1 MTGWWRIITKTPDKL
16 QVSFATELPPGAC
29 AIAASSAVAEDL
41 LAKIGEHDFKNE
53 PEQVLPILT
62 DGGWRVL
69 VGFGDLAKLDTACLR
84 RIGGQIFAELK
95 DVGITRLGLQLDL
108 APAQLAQLIYG
119 MRLRAWRPAAHYRQ
133 RPDDEKIWHLRQI
146 IGLTDAPG
154 AAAACFERLDKIAD
168 AVHFARD
175 LVVAPA
181 NYLTPKS
188 FLDLVGEITGVSLEV
203 VDPVKAGLHLLQAV
217 GQGSA
222 FPPALAI
229 LRYQGGGK
237 AAPLALVGKGIT
249 FDTGGIDIKPRLHLE
264 EMKGDMGGAAAVA
277 GTLMALAAR
286 RARVNVVGLLAIAE
300 NMVSGCAMRPGDVV
314 KGFAGQTVEIIDT
327 DAEGRLVL
335 ADALAYAAARF
346 KPSVMIDLAT
356 LTGAVEITLGFER
369 AGLFTADDRLAA
381 SLFAAG
387 EAEDEKLWRLPL
399 TDRYDDALASP
410 IADLR
415 NCTWE
420 RGPDA
425 LHAAR
430 FLQHFVPEQVP
441 WAHLDIAGLSE
452 AQEDGPL
459 AAEGPTGFGVRLLDR
474 LVSDLYESA
483 P

>member
-1 MTGWWRIITKTPDKL
+1 MLEHVR
-16 QVSFATELPPGAC
+16 
-29 AIAASSAVAEDL
+29 
-41 LAKIGEHDFKNE
+41 EHDFKDE

-62 DGGWRVL
+62 EQGWRIL
-69 VGFGDLAKLDTACLR
+69 VGFGNPASLDHAALR

-95 DVGITRLGLQLDL
+95 DVGIRKLWLQLDL
-108 APAQLAQLIYG
+108 APAQLAQLVYG
-119 MRLRAWRPAAHYRQ
+119 MRLRAWRPAAKYRQ
-133 RPDDEKIWHLRQI
+133 QADSERIWHLEEVT
-146 IGLTDAPG
+146 GLTDAPEP
-154 AAAACFERLDKIAD
+154 AAACFARLDRLAD

-181 NYLTPKS
+181 NYLTPRS
-188 FLDLVGEITGVSLEV
+188 FLDALGKIKGLSLEV
-203 VDPVKAGLHLLQAV
+203 IDPAKAGLRLLQAV

-286 RARVNVVGLLAIAE
+286 QAPVNVVGLLAIAE
-300 NMVSGCAMRPGDVV
+300 NMVSGRAVRPGDVIT
-314 KGFAGQTVEIIDT
+314 GFSGHTVEIIDT

-346 KPSVMIDLAT
+346 KPAMMIDLAT
-356 LTGAVEITLGFER
+356 LTGAVEVTLGYER

-399 TDRYDDALASP
+399 TDRYDDALNSP

-415 NCTWE
+415 NCTWD

-430 FLQHFVPEQVP
+430 FLQHFVPESIA
-441 WAHLDIAGLSE
+441 WAHLDIAGVSE

-459 AAEGPTGFGVRLLDR
+459 AGEGPTGFGVRLLDR
-474 LVSDLYESA
+474 LISDLYEPSL
-483 P
+483 

>member
-1 MTGWWRIITKTPDKL
+1 M
-16 QVSFATELPPGAC
+16 SFASERSSGAC
-29 AIAASSAVAEDL
+29 AIAASSAEAGQL
-41 LAKIGEHDFKNE
+41 LARLSEHDFKDE

-62 DGGWRVL
+62 EPGWRVL
-69 VGFGDLAKLDTACLR
+69 VGFGDPAKLDHAGLR

-95 DVGITRLGLQLDL
+95 DVGIRHLSLQLDL
-108 APAQLAQLIYG
+108 APAQLAQLVYG
-119 MRLRAWRPAAHYRQ
+119 MRLRAWRPAAKYRQ
-133 RPDDEKIWHLRQI
+133 QPDPEKLWHLKQI
-146 IGLTDAPG
+146 IGLTDAPD
-154 AAAACFERLDKIAD
+154 AAAACFERLDKVAD

-181 NYLTPKS
+181 NYLTPQS
-188 FLDLVGEITGVSLEV
+188 FLDALGKIKGVSLEV
-203 VDPVKAGLHLLQAV
+203 VDPVKAGLRLLQAV

-277 GTLMALAAR
+277 GTLMVLAAR
-286 RARVNVVGLLAIAE
+286 QAPVNVVGLLAIAE
-300 NMVSGCAMRPGDVV
+300 NMVSGRAVRPGDVV
-314 KGFAGQTVEIIDT
+314 TGFSGQTVEIIDT

-346 KPSVMIDLAT
+346 KPALMIDLAT
-356 LTGAVEITLGFER
+356 LTGAVEVTLGHER
-369 AGLFTADDRLAA
+369 AGLFTADDQLAA
-381 SLFAAG
+381 NLFAAG

-399 TDRYDDALASP
+399 TDRYDDALTSP

-430 FLQHFVPEQVP
+430 FLQHFVPESIA
-441 WAHLDIAGLSE
+441 WAHLDIAGVSE
-452 AQEDGPL
+452 ADEGGPL
-459 AAEGPTGFGVRLLDR
+459 AGEGPTGFGVRLLDR
-474 LVSDLYESA
+474 LVSDLYEPS